1 MDYELHELG
10 FETRNTPACELQNLQ
25 VWMERT
31 SPAHDLMAV
40 CHPTSLSRGILLNE
54 IEFLV
59 SDCTHKLNQ
68 AVGLGDLGFGSN
80 QSFTGLG
87 KCSQGSCEGGSTL
100 CRNAGDTPAA
110 LMEGLGQLGG
120 KGNPKGTGRPQM
132 GQAGRQHLPEGG
144 PGTVSPT
151 SLCLRQL
158 LMAEELRPE
167 SWQLTGAPWAGAR
180 SCQFSDSSH
189 QPGSSGPWGAHGE
202 AAAALRTR

>member
-10 FETRNTPACELQNLQ
+10 FETRNTPARELQNLQ

-31 SPAHDLMAV
+31 SPAHGLMAV

-54 IEFLV
+54 IKFLV
-59 SDCTHKLNQ
+59 SDRTHKLNQ

-100 CRNAGDTPAA
+100 HRKAGDTPAA
-110 LMEGLGQLGG
+110 LTEGLGQLGG

-144 PGTVSPT
+144 PGTASPT

-158 LMAEELRPE
+158 LIAEEL
-167 SWQLTGAPWAGAR
+167 
-180 SCQFSDSSH
+180 
-189 QPGSSGPWGAHGE
+189 
-202 AAAALRTR
+202 